1 MATIRVL
8 DVRSRISGRIGMKY
22 FLKGLLV
29 GLFLATG
36 SASWAQSLQTKAIVG
51 GHLVDL
57 ERGK

>member
-1 MATIRVL
+1 
-8 DVRSRISGRIGMKY
+8 MKY